1 MMTNSAQKTISDMLA
16 LADIEINGVNAWDIQ
31 VKNDRLY
38 ERILSEGPL
47 GLGESYMDGDW
58 DCEALDEFINKI
70 VRAQLESK
78 IQPIKMLLPV
88 AQAWLINRQRKA
100 RAFDIGEQHYDIG
113 NDLYTRMLDSRMT
126 YTCGYWKDSDNLEDA
141 QVAKLDLICRKLNL
155 RPGMR
160 VLDIGCGWGS
170 FAGYAAQ
177 EYGASV
183 VGITVSKEQIA
194 LAQKRYQGKD
204 IEFRYQ
210 DYREVNESFDRIVSV
225 GMFEHVGP
233 KNYRTFMQV
242 ADRCLDK
249 GGWFLLHTIGTPIAR
264 TAVDF
269 WTDKYIF
276 PGGVL
281 PLASQI
287 TKACEGL
294 FLLRDWHNF
303 AGDYDRTLM
312 AWYGNFEKSWPELS
326 GYDERFYRMWRY
338 FLLTGAGAFRANRGQ
353 LWQIVYSK
361 SGVSA
366 DYNSVR

>member
-1 MMTNSAQKTISDMLA
+1 MSSRAKKTVSELLE
-16 LADIEINGVNAWDIQ
+16 LADININGPNPWDLQ
-31 VKNDRLY
+31 VSNPRVF

-58 DCEALDEFINKI
+58 DCEALDTCIDRI
-70 VRAQLESK
+70 IRANLESK
-78 IQPIKMLLPV
+78 VRPLKMLLPV
-88 AQAWLINRQRKA
+88 MQAWLINRQRKA

-141 QVAKLDLICRKLNL
+141 QTAKLDLICRKLHL
-155 RPGMR
+155 KPGMR

-170 FAGYAAQ
+170 FAGYAA
-177 EYGASV
+177 EHYGVSV
-183 VGITVSKEQIA
+183 IGITVSKEQIT
-194 LAQKRYQGKD
+194 LANELHKGKD

-210 DYREVNESFDRIVSV
+210 DYRDVNEPFDRIVSV

-233 KNYRTFMQV
+233 KNYKAFMHV
-242 ADRCLDK
+242 VNRCLKED
-249 GGWFLLHTIGTPIAR
+249 GWFLLHTIGTPLSQ
-264 TAVDF
+264 TAVDS

-287 TKACEGL
+287 AQASEGL

-303 AGDYDRTLM
+303 GGDYDRTLM
-312 AWYGNFEKSWPELS
+312 AWYENFERSWPELD
-326 GYDERFYRMWRY
+326 GYDDRFYRMWRY
-338 FLLTGAGAFRANRGQ
+338 FLLTGAGAFRANRSQ

-361 SGVSA
+361 TKASA
-366 DYNSVR
+366 DYNSLR